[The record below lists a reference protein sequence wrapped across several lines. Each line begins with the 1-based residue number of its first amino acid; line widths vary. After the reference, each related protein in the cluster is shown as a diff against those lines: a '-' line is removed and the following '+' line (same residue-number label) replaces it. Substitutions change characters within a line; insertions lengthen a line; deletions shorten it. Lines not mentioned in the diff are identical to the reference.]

1 MFSWKPEGS
10 SALELI
16 LSSVNFSCEA
26 GSVTVN
32 LTFPSP
38 FPAGRTFPLRPHNRS
53 DSLTSD
59 KFCHINNGIRTPR
72 PLPGAASRRKRI
84 PDTVIAVP
92 GICVSILFPGT
103 LKNPHIV
110 TTDAQLVLELSVN
123 GSNRVY
129 KLNSRAGWNLKIN
142 FGDLDI
148 NLLVQVVFLLFVR
161 IQMIICMIPD
171 DNNFKN
177 RSENLLRFTICPGLS
192 VQILYYLP
200 RQGRLDNRNERTYS
214 VFSS

>member
-1 MFSWKPEGS
+1 M
-10 SALELI
+10 
-16 LSSVNFSCEA
+16 
-26 GSVTVN
+26 
-32 LTFPSP
+32 
-38 FPAGRTFPLRPHNRS
+38 
-53 DSLTSD
+53 
-59 KFCHINNGIRTPR
+59 
-72 PLPGAASRRKRI
+72 
-84 PDTVIAVP
+84 IAVP

-129 KLNSRAGWNLKIN
+129 KLNSRAGRNLKIN
-142 FGDLDI
+142 FGYLDI

-200 RQGRLDNRNERTYS
+200 GKEGLTIETNELIQF
-214 VFSS
+214 FSS